1 MIWGAIWLGG
11 HSDVVIMTRN
21 GEAKRNGYSANSYL
35 AVLDR
40 TIERCWQPSMTFMQ
54 DNAPIHTAKKVA
66 AWFKDRAMPVLDW
79 APYSP
84 GSNPIEHV
92 WAKSGSMST
101 VRSLRNCGDRRP
113 PMMKL
118 ARVIVEAG
126 DSIPQDYIYG
136 LIKSMDSPIN
146 AVREAEGW
154 HTKY

>member
-1 MIWGAIWLGG
+1 
-11 HSDVVIMTRN
+11 VVIMTRN

-35 AVLDR
+35 AVLDQ
-40 TIERCWQPSMTFMQ
+40 TIERCWQPGMTFIQ
-54 DNAPIHTAKKVA
+54 DNAPIHTVKKVA

-84 GSNPIEHV
+84 DSNPIEHV
-92 WAKSGSMST
+92 WANSGSMST
-101 VRSLRNCGDRRP
+101 IHSLRNWGDRRP

-126 DSIPQDYIYG
+126 DPIPQDYIDG
-136 LIKSMDSPIN
+136 LIKSMDSRIN